1 MGLKVRHNGIITD
14 LSGSEYDPGN
24 LGTKRLKIRHSGG
37 IMSYG
42 LATDPTATS
51 YCGLKFVIS
60 GVTHYI
66 GRKTSA
72 SGSQSYTT
80 QGSSTREGHATRS
93 STYYTQSDVTGTE
106 TYQSRTTNTYY
117 DYTYTGYTQNTRYTF
132 SYTGGGERRGSFYST
147 AYTST
152 STLYAGLSRVRT
164 YSDRWWERDYS
175 STNGVKTGGWVTN
188 EGAWGAGVA
197 VTSANYYNTI
207 LIDNR
212 RTSGANQ
219 TEAGSFVGNRTSIY
233 WRYVSSYRTSRSYE
247 ITAVD
252 TQYYAS
258 VGPLGYLQLFTWN
271 SYGTGTHITSTGTL
285 IPSIAGAIAQGNN
298 VFVFTEAYNATEGD
312 RATSVVNN
320 GLTYSGYLT
329 KLRSYVNNYYTYNT
343 YMSGTFG
350 EYASST
356 RYVNNATATITHEQS
371 SYSYTQ
377 SYYQTRTRTTTAQSQ
392 VETTR
397 QSDYTYRSDYTYQQ
411 TTSSSASTSSHN
423 FV

>member
-37 IMSYG
+37 ITSYG

-117 DYTYTGYTQNTRYTF
+117 NYTYTGYTQNTRYTF
-132 SYTGGGERRGSFYST
+132 SYTGGGVRAASYLYESYGFPETYYYGSSWT
-147 AYTST
+147 
-152 STLYAGLSRVRT
+152 RT
-164 YSDRWWERDYS
+164 YSDRWWQRDYS
-175 STNGVKTGGWVTN
+175 STNGVKTGGWTTN
-188 EGAWGAGVA
+188 QGAWGAGVYI
-197 VTSANYYNTI
+197 TSANSLSTTYINA
-207 LIDNR
+207 R
-212 RTSGANQ
+212 SQAGANQ
-219 TEAGSFVGNRTSIY
+219 VETGSFVNNRTSIY
-233 WRYVSSYRTSRSYE
+233 WHWISSYRTSSAFEVANRTTETIYNAVSPARSLYVH
-247 ITAVD
+247 TFL
-252 TQYYAS
+252 YYD
-258 VGPLGYLQLFTWN
+258 
-271 SYGTGTHITSTGTL
+271 TGTQMTSTATVLDSVPGGEPL
-285 IPSIAGAIAQGNN
+285 GNN
-298 VFVFTEAYNATEGD
+298 VFRFNYYTY
-312 RATSVVNN
+312 RANVTPFSVSSQE
-320 GLTYSGYLT
+320 LTYYGTLNT
-329 KLRSYVNNYYTYNT
+329 LQSYIDNLYTYNT
-343 YMSGTFG
+343 YQSGTFG

-356 RYVNNATATITHEQS
+356 RYVNNSTATITHEQS

-377 SYYQTRTRTTTAQSQ
+377 SYYRTETRTTTVQSQ

-397 QSDYTYRSDYTYQQ
+397 QSNYTYQSDYTYQQ